1 MKKYP
6 RLFVILL
13 LLVAF
18 AGIVHAQT
26 EPWKPGQL
34 MQPKDLV
41 AMINDASAPQPL
53 IFNIGPAGLI
63 KNAID
68 IGPVS
73 KKENFD
79 SLKSFLAGVNR
90 DREIVIYCGCC
101 PFKNCPNIRPAF
113 KLLNEMNFANQ
124 KLLNLT
130 TNLKTDWINH
140 NYPMATH
147 Q

>member
-1 MKKYP
+1 
-6 RLFVILL
+6 
-13 LLVAF
+13 
-18 AGIVHAQT
+18 
-26 EPWKPGQL
+26 

-90 DREIVIYCGCC
+90 DR
-101 PFKNCPNIRPAF
+101 
-113 KLLNEMNFANQ
+113 
-124 KLLNLT
+124 
-130 TNLKTDWINH
+130 
-140 NYPMATH
+140 
-147 Q
+147 